1 MLQKNLEENIYSKKN
16 FNMDLLKDNIPK
28 LVRKLA
34 VPAMIGTLFQ
44 TLYNVVDTF
53 FAGKISPEALS
64 ALSKSFP
71 IYFIIIA
78 TSIGVTVA
86 GTSLIGNSIG
96 EKDNKKTLNYFSHI
110 IYYGILISIFITFLG
125 LYLSERVFFLMGST
139 EEVVSLGLEYTNII
153 YSGSFLFI
161 LVVSL
166 NSLLHAEGD
175 TKTYRN
181 VLVLSFLLNII
192 LNPIL
197 IFGFLFIP
205 AFGVKGIAIATIIS
219 QLVSFLVILFKVLKN
234 ERVRKIT
241 SEYLVP
247 KFLFFKN
254 IFFQSMPI
262 SVSICGYALAAA
274 IIFTYVGQSG
284 EYAVAGY
291 GVGTR
296 IEQVVLLPILGIN
309 TAIISIIAQNYGA
322 NNLVRIKETYF
333 TAIKYAFIIMITA
346 GTLVFL
352 SASVITSFFSSDP
365 EVIEY
370 GKRYLKISAFVLPAY
385 PVFFLSNGFFMALKK
400 SENAMISNFFR
411 NVLNPIAVFYFA
423 KYINASF
430 ETFFW
435 LWVGINW
442 FFSISYFFIIIYYFK
457 LKLNKSSTV
466 VHP

>member
-1 MLQKNLEENIYSKKN
+1 MN
-16 FNMDLLKDNIPK
+16 LLKDDVPK
-28 LVRKLA
+28 LVKKLA
-34 VPAMIGTLFQ
+34 VPAMVGTLFQ
-44 TLYNVVDTF
+44 TLYNIVDTF

-96 EKDNKKTLNYFSHI
+96 EKDKNKTINYFTHI
-110 IYYGILISIFITFLG
+110 IYFAILISILITFLG
-125 LYLSERVFFLMGST
+125 LTFSEKVFTLMGST
-139 EEVVSLGLEYTNII
+139 QEVTLLGLQYTNVI
-153 YSGSFLFI
+153 YSGSIIFI
-161 LVVSL
+161 LVVAL

-181 VLVLSFLLNII
+181 VLILSFFLNIV

-197 IFGFLFIP
+197 IFGFLFVP
-205 AFGVKGIAIATIIS
+205 ALGVKGIGIATIIAQS
-219 QLVSFLVILFKVLKN
+219 VSLIIILFKVIKNSIFKEITKDYLK
-234 ERVRKIT
+234 
-241 SEYLVP
+241 L
-247 KFLFFKN
+247 KFFFLKN

-262 SVSICGYALAAA
+262 SISICGYALAAA

-309 TAIISIIAQNYGA
+309 TAIISIISQNFGA
-322 NNLVRIKETYF
+322 RNFYRIKETYF
-333 TAIKYAFIIMITA
+333 TAIKYAFIIMITSGIVVFISA
-346 GTLVFL
+346 GI
-352 SASVITSFFSSDP
+352 ITSIFSSDP

-411 NVLNPIAVFYFA
+411 NVLNPIIVFYIA

-435 LWVGINW
+435 IWVGINW
-442 FFSISYFFIIIYYFK
+442 FFSISYFLVVIYYFK
-457 LKLNKSSTV
+457 TRLGKSSGIV
-466 VHP
+466 QPSP

>member
-1 MLQKNLEENIYSKKN
+1 
-16 FNMDLLKDNIPK
+16 MDLLKDNIPK

-110 IYYGILISIFITFLG
+110 IYYGILISVFITFLG
-125 LYLSERVFFLMGST
+125 LYFSERVFFLMGST
-139 EEVVSLGLEYTNII
+139 EKVASLGLEYTNII

-181 VLVLSFLLNII
+181 VLVISFLLNII

-205 AFGVKGIAIATIIS
+205 AFGVKGIGIATIIS
-219 QLVSFLVILFKVLKN
+219 QLVSFLIILFKVLKN
-234 ERVRKIT
+234 ERVRNIT
-241 SEYLVP
+241 NEYLVP

-352 SASVITSFFSSDP
+352 SASVITSFFSNDP

-411 NVLNPIAVFYFA
+411 NVLNPISVFYIA

-457 LKLNKSSTV
+457 LKLNKPSTV

>member
-1 MLQKNLEENIYSKKN
+1 MN
-16 FNMDLLKDNIPK
+16 LLKDNVPK

-34 VPAMIGTLFQ
+34 VPAMVGTLFQ
-44 TLYNVVDTF
+44 TLYNIVDTF

-96 EKDNKKTLNYFSHI
+96 EKNNKKTLYYFSHI
-110 IYYGILISIFITFLG
+110 VYYGILVSIFITFLG
-125 LYLSERVFFLMGST
+125 LYFAENVFFLMGST
-139 EEVVSLGLEYTNII
+139 NEVVLLGLDYTNII
-153 YSGSFLFI
+153 YSGSILFI

-175 TKTYRN
+175 TKTYRD
-181 VLVLSFLLNII
+181 VLILSFLLNIL
-192 LNPIL
+192 LNPIF

-205 AFGVKGIAIATIIS
+205 AFGVKGIGIATIIS
-219 QLVSFLVILFKVLKN
+219 QFVSFIIILFNVLKN
-234 ERVRKIT
+234 PRVLKIT
-241 SEYLVP
+241 NEFLLP
-247 KFLFFKN
+247 KFIYFKN

-262 SVSICGYALAAA
+262 TISICGYALAAA

-322 NNLVRIKETYF
+322 KNFDRIKQCYF
-333 TAIKYAFIIMITA
+333 TAIQYAFIIMLTSGIIVFISA
-346 GTLVFL
+346 GF
-352 SASVITSFFSSDP
+352 ITSIFSSDP

-411 NVLNPIAVFYFA
+411 NVLNPIVVFYIA
-423 KYINASF
+423 KHIDASF

-435 LWVGINW
+435 IWVGINW
-442 FFSISYFFIIIYYFK
+442 FFSISYFFVVVYYFK
-457 LKLNKSSTV
+457 AKLNKSSAV

>member
-1 MLQKNLEENIYSKKN
+1 
-16 FNMDLLKDNIPK
+16 MDLLKDKIPK

-34 VPAMIGTLFQ
+34 VPAMVGTLFQ
-44 TLYNVVDTF
+44 TLYNVVDTY

-96 EKDNKKTLNYFSHI
+96 AKDNKKTLNYFSHI
-110 IYYGILISIFITFLG
+110 IYYGIIISIFITFLG
-125 LYLSERVFFLMGST
+125 LNFSEQVFFIMGST
-139 EEVVSLGLEYTNII
+139 EKVASLGLEYTNVI
-153 YSGSFLFI
+153 YSGSILFI

-205 AFGVKGIAIATIIS
+205 AFGVKGIGIATIIS
-219 QLVSFLVILFKVLKN
+219 QLVSFLVILFKVLEN

-352 SASVITSFFSSDP
+352 SASVITSFFSNDP

-385 PVFFLSNGFFMALKK
+385 PVFFFIKRFFHGFKK
-400 SENAMISNFFR
+400 VRKCNDF
-411 NVLNPIAVFYFA
+411 
-423 KYINASF
+423 
-430 ETFFW
+430 
-435 LWVGINW
+435 
-442 FFSISYFFIIIYYFK
+442 
-457 LKLNKSSTV
+457 
-466 VHP
+466 